1 MYLIAE
7 RLKRP
12 MRRYFGGKWI
22 SMMGIP
28 PFTLIFLVFLIPIT
42 LIRHSMEKARRERKF
57 AGKDV
62 SSTWIGS
69 WF

>member
-1 MYLIAE
+1 IAE

-12 MRRYFGGKWI
+12 MRRYFGGKWV

-28 PFTLIFLVFLIPIT
+28 PLTFIFLIIMLPIT
-42 LIRHSMEKARRERKF
+42 IIRHSIEKARRKRKF
-57 AGKDV
+57 AGQNV
-62 SSTWIGS
+62 SNTWIGS